1 MTTKTLTVENVV
13 FEEDGPIQASGDWQ
27 LSAAM
32 TTLLGW
38 GIPTKGIRDAGIAIA
53 LAISPVSCGSDPWF
67 LDRKRRVPTS
77 VEALFRPVLGRP
89 ITILEARKIA
99 LEILARAEQERLQ
112 FAEAEAR
119 RGIDW
124 EQQQ

>member
-1 MTTKTLTVENVV
+1 MNKTLTVENVF
-13 FEEDGPIQASGDWQ
+13 FEEDGPIQASGAWQ
-27 LSAAM
+27 LSTAM
-32 TTLLGW
+32 TAPLGW
-38 GIPTKGIRDAGIAIA
+38 VIPTKGILRDAGMAIA

-67 LDRKRRVPTS
+67 LDRKRRVPTT

-89 ITILEARKIA
+89 ITIQEARKIA
-99 LEILARAEQERLQ
+99 LEILARAEQERLE